1 MLFLGHHLYSIY
13 RKCLPRHAFIK
24 TMHFL
29 QWENHAQN
37 CPKAVRT
44 CALAEYGCTK
54 EEVSPSLQC
63 ILRLMTVH
71 VLLCTSSPSFYQMS
85 LQEWNRHNLQQLGY
99 HNQLLMKLLPLSTKK
114 EGLLLNSTACMVD
127 SVADGVKEDG
137 TSGVP
142 VKIQSVH
149 DLRHKEILDQMAD
162 IDLVNMVRR
171 LDSQKSILEEK
182 VASKDRRIQELES
195 KVSELEETVRKVDKK
210 QEDFGFRLM
219 LEESHSY
226 LGEMIW
232 RIPNFRQRQ
241 EDAKSNKFSSIYSL
255 PFYSS
260 RYGYK
265 MCLRLYPYGDGS
277 GKGTHLSLFLVI
289 MRGEYDDILEWP
301 FRHKVTF
308 QLLNLKSG
316 QKDVVDA
323 FRADPESS
331 SFKKP
336 VSDMNVATGCP
347 RFAPLDAL
355 YTQGFVA
362 NDTIFLRAKVESYNG
377 SKLGPF

>member
-1 MLFLGHHLYSIY
+1 M
-13 RKCLPRHAFIK
+13 K
-24 TMHFL
+24 
-29 QWENHAQN
+29 
-37 CPKAVRT
+37 T

-54 EEVSPSLQC
+54 EE
-63 ILRLMTVH
+63 
-71 VLLCTSSPSFYQMS
+71 MS

-99 HNQLLMKLLPLSTKK
+99 HNQLLMKLLSLSTNK

-127 SVADGVKEDG
+127 CVADGVKEDG

-171 LDSQKSILEEK
+171 LDSQKSTLEEK
-182 VASKDRRIQELES
+182 VASKDRRIQELER

>member
-1 MLFLGHHLYSIY
+1 M
-13 RKCLPRHAFIK
+13 
-24 TMHFL
+24 
-29 QWENHAQN
+29 
-37 CPKAVRT
+37 
-44 CALAEYGCTK
+44 
-54 EEVSPSLQC
+54 
-63 ILRLMTVH
+63 
-71 VLLCTSSPSFYQMS
+71 
-85 LQEWNRHNLQQLGY
+85 QQV
-99 HNQLLMKLLPLSTKK
+99 MK
-114 EGLLLNSTACMVD
+114 
-127 SVADGVKEDG
+127 
-137 TSGVP
+137 
-142 VKIQSVH
+142 H
-149 DLRHKEILDQMAD
+149 
-162 IDLVNMVRR
+162 
-171 LDSQKSILEEK
+171 
-182 VASKDRRIQELES
+182 
-195 KVSELEETVRKVDKK
+195 VRKVDKK

-316 QKDVVDA
+316 QKDVVDS

-347 RFAPLDAL
+347 RFAPLDSL
-355 YTQGFVA
+355 YSQGFVV